1 MLMLGPS
8 ASRAINEQQHVIPG
22 SEPHQLALMPSGAK
36 PFPQI
41 QYSRRRRIPRVP
53 LRNMSNR
60 NRTAELFGI
69 NPENVSSF
77 HSHANR
83 NRRLENLE
91 GMVHGL
97 VDGLSQTLDA
107 AEGGREDAV
116 GLTEGLH
123 KALHKLGDVIQST
136 RRYKV
141 LGIFD
146 MILFFY
152 YTLYTLL
159 RLAAETIFFIG
170 MNMSNYVYAIPFV
183 GWMLLPF
190 IWIVIG
196 ALYLILYHTGL
207 FVASFGQLHRTGN
220 EYLLW
225 ELIFGYSVK
234 LLCVV
239 GRNVM
244 NIKGIYKPF
253 IDKGYNIVAREF
265 NLSDTPV
272 QNKFLLVGRYIKDE
286 TSDYVAE
293 AGGFLKNKTGDFVE
307 GATQHISSAVSD
319 VANRTVT
326 AAIEKMVYSPIA
338 IAADL
343 GDSIAS
349 GASEGVKSLGSSI
362 ASGAAVGYS
371 GAQSLGATIGETLAV
386 GASGAKELGSSLVSG
401 VAVGASGAKELGSSL
416 VSGVAVGASGAK
428 ELGSSLASGASEYGT
443 KALGAA
449 AGLFKGRG
457 GAINGSILASFR
469 EFDNIHILEGKQ
481 LDAFNSSRLGTSLF
495 SLKSE
500 MDNILIENLN
510 EFEDKPIDRKRI
522 NFLDKIIL
530 LFTNKAAPLFIKEVE
545 LSIPFYEYVKKHKI
559 TFNQKYRSGLVKAL
573 CKVDII
579 KMCKSLPAPL
589 RQNRTMSKNRR
600 KSRRIK

>member
-1 MLMLGPS
+1 MLGPGPS
-8 ASRAINEQQHVIPG
+8 ASRAINEQQRVIPG
-22 SEPHQLALMPSGAK
+22 SEPHQLALMPSGARA
-36 PFPQI
+36 FPQI
-41 QYSRRRRIPRVP
+41 QYSRRRGMPRTP
-53 LRNMSNR
+53 IRNMSNR

-69 NPENVSSF
+69 NPENVAQF

-123 KALHKLGDVIQST
+123 KALHKLGNVIQST

-146 MILFFY
+146 MILCFY

-190 IWIVIG
+190 IWIVMG
-196 ALYLILYHTGL
+196 ALYLVLYHTSL
-207 FVASFGQLHRTGN
+207 FVGTFGQLHRTGN

-234 LLCVV
+234 ILCVV

-265 NLSDTPV
+265 NLSDTPL
-272 QNKFLLVGRYIKDE
+272 QNGLSFMGKYLKDE
-286 TSDYVAE
+286 TAEYATE

-326 AAIEKMVYSPIA
+326 AAIEKMVRAPVA
-338 IAADL
+338 IASDL
-343 GDSIAS
+343 GESIAS
-349 GASEGVKSLGSSI
+349 GATEGAKSLGSSI

-371 GAQSLGATIGETLAV
+371 GAQSLGATIASGAAV
-386 GASGAKELGSSLVSG
+386 GAQTIGEKL
-401 VAVGASGAKELGSSL
+401 
-416 VSGVAVGASGAK
+416 AVGASGAK
-428 ELGSSLASGASEYGT
+428 ELGSSLASGAAVGAKELGSSLASGATEYGS
-443 KALGAA
+443 KAFGAA

-469 EFDNIHILEGKQ
+469 EFDDIHILKGKQ
-481 LDAFNSSRLGTSLF
+481 LDAFNSSKLGTSLF
-495 SLKSE
+495 ILKSE

-510 EFEDKPIDRKRI
+510 EYEDKPIDRKRI

-530 LFTNKAAPLFIKEVE
+530 LLTNKAAPLFIKEVE

-559 TFNQKYRSGLVKAL
+559 TFNDKYKSGLVKAL

-579 KMCKSLPAPL
+579 KICKSVQVPL
-589 RQNRTMSKNRR
+589 LKKSKSRR
-600 KSRRIK
+600 KSRRSK

>member
-1 MLMLGPS
+1 MLVVRPR
-8 ASRAINEQQHVIPG
+8 SRSSRNSRQPVIPG
-22 SEPHQLALMPSGAK
+22 SEPHQLAVMPIEERPLANA
-36 PFPQI
+36 PF
-41 QYSRRRRIPRVP
+41 SRRRRIPRIPV
-53 LRNMSNR
+53 RNMSNR
-60 NRTAELFGI
+60 NRAAELFDI
-69 NPENVSSF
+69 NPENVARF
-77 HSHANR
+77 HFQSNR
-83 NRRLENLE
+83 NRRLENVE
-91 GMVHGL
+91 EMVGRL
-97 VDGLSQTLDA
+97 MQASEQTLNA

-136 RRYKV
+136 RRYRV

-146 MILFFY
+146 MILCFY

-190 IWIVIG
+190 IWLVMG
-196 ALYLILYHTGL
+196 ALYLVLYHTGL
-207 FVASFGQLHRTGN
+207 FVASFGQIHRSGN
-220 EYLLW
+220 EYVLW

-253 IDKGYNIVAREF
+253 IDRGYNIVAAEF

-272 QNKFLLVGRYIKDE
+272 QNGVSFIGKYLKDE
-286 TSDYVAE
+286 TSGYVVE

-307 GATQHISSAVSD
+307 GAVEHISSSVVD
-319 VANRTVT
+319 VTNRTVT
-326 AAIEKMVYSPIA
+326 AAIEKIVNAPVA
-338 IAADL
+338 IASDL
-343 GDSIAS
+343 GGSIAS
-349 GASEGVKSLGSSI
+349 GATEGAKSLGSSI

-371 GAQSLGATIGETLAV
+371 GAQLLGASIASGASGAKDLGATLAS
-386 GASGAKELGSSLVSG
+386 GAASGAKELGSSIASG
-401 VAVGASGAKELGSSL
+401 VAVGASGAKDLG
-416 VSGVAVGASGAK
+416 AT
-428 ELGSSLASGASEYGT
+428 LASGASEYGS

-449 AGLFKGRG
+449 AGLFKVKIG
-457 GAINGSILASFR
+457 GAINGSILASFV
-469 EFDNIHILEGKQ
+469 EFDDIHILKGKQ
-481 LDAFNSSRLGTSLF
+481 LDAFNSSRLGKTIF
-495 SLKSE
+495 NLKSE

-510 EFEDKPIDRKRI
+510 EYQDKPINREQI

-530 LFTNKAAPLFIKEVE
+530 LLTNKAAPLFIKEVE

-559 TFNQKYRSGLVKAL
+559 TFNKKYKSGIVKAL
-573 CKVDII
+573 CNVDII
-579 KMCKSLPAPL
+579 GICKSTPVPL
-589 RQNRTMSKNRR
+589 LKQSKSKTRRR
-600 KSRRIK
+600 K